1 MRVLV
6 YVEGPSDKAAMLALL
21 APLLEQKR
29 KEGIAIDFFESPT
42 GDKKASVLTKV
53 PRKAANIIL
62 NDPQAT
68 VVAMPDL
75 YPKDKVFP
83 HETVDEL
90 VTGILKNFDNA
101 LQSKGRGADARLKE
115 RFKVFCFKHDLES
128 LILAAE
134 EGLKGRLGVRA
145 LDATWRVP
153 VEDQNHE
160 RPPKRVVEEI
170 FRKHGKRYQDTVD
183 APLVLSTSHYRD
195 IADRCP
201 QCFKPFVQFLTGLR
215 SGSR

>member
-1 MRVLV
+1 MRVVV
-6 YVEGPSDKAAMLALL
+6 YVEGPSDKTAMLALL

-53 PRKAANIIL
+53 PAKAVNIIL
-62 NDPQAT
+62 NDLQAI

-90 VTGILKNFDNA
+90 VKGVSQNFDDA
-101 LQSKGRGADARLKE
+101 LRSKGRRADARLKE
-115 RFKVFCFKHDLES
+115 RFRVFCFKHDLES
-128 LILAAE
+128 LILASE
-134 EGLKGRLGVRA
+134 EGLKSRLGVKS
-145 LDATWRVP
+145 LNMTWRVP

-160 RPPKRVVEEI
+160 HPPKRVVEEP
-170 FRKHGKRYQDTVD
+170 FRKHGKRYQNTVD
-183 APLVLSTSHYRD
+183 APLILGTSYLSRYR
-195 IADRCP
+195 
-201 QCFKPFVQFLTGLR
+201 R
-215 SGSR
+215 SMPSML